1 MRHQKYLRLKG
12 LSDGSDLVD
21 FEQQAVAGLVRHGFS
36 NALGVGHSEVI
47 THHLDVSAG
56 SEVSPGLPVI
66 LVKWILN
73 GDHWET
79 KDGTVLIWA
88 GVKIFL
94 SVCMY
99 IDMYVEF

>member
-12 LSDGSDLVD
+12 LSDRSDLVD

-36 NALGVGHSEVI
+36 NTLGVGHSEVI

-56 SEVSPGLPVI
+56 SEVGPGLPVI

-73 GDHWET
+73 GDH
-79 KDGTVLIWA
+79 
-88 GVKIFL
+88 
-94 SVCMY
+94 
-99 IDMYVEF
+99 